1 MTQAEMP
8 VGSMAATSARPRRE
22 VDAERMIHTLATI
35 AGALVLV
42 VIIALPL
49 VAVFVKAFQGRDGGF
64 AGLANFTAYFGNP
77 ALFQSIWNSVWVAG
91 LATVITLGLAFVFA
105 YGLTRTRMRGK
116 PLLQLIA
123 ISPLLTPSM
132 LPAISLVYLF
142 GNQGLLKDW
151 LMGQSIYGP
160 IGLVAGLVYYC
171 FPHALMILVTALT
184 LADQRLYEAAEALG
198 TRPGRVFRTVTLP
211 GIRFGLIGAA
221 AVTFTLAITDFGVAK
236 VVGGRFNVLAT
247 DVYKQVVG
255 QNNFS
260 MGAVVGLVLLV
271 PAILSFVVT
280 RAAER
285 RQRAALTARAVLF
298 APQGAGLRDTVYL
311 VACGAIAVVLVVM
324 LGMSAYASF
333 VKMWPYNLSLS
344 LDAYDFA
351 AHDADGWSSVWNSLI
366 LGGGAAVFGTLLVF
380 LVAYLVEK
388 GQGPRPL
395 REAIRLIALLPMA
408 VPGLVL
414 GIAYVFFFNQPGN
427 PLNGLVGGMAILMIN
442 TVAHFYTVAHLTA
455 QTALKQ
461 IDGEFEAVSAS
472 LRVPQYRTMM
482 RVTVPL
488 CLPTLIQIFGYMFA
502 NALTTASALI
512 FLYGPD
518 TKVASVA
525 VIAMDDA
532 GNVGPAAA
540 MAMVIVY
547 CAVVV
552 RLLTA
557 GLNYLVAERLQRW
570 RRR

>member
-1 MTQAEMP
+1 MTEIPMGTLGAIE
-8 VGSMAATSARPRRE
+8 RPRRA
-22 VDAERMIHTLATI
+22 VDVERLVHTLATV
-35 AGALVLV
+35 AGALILL
-42 VIIALPL
+42 VIIVLPL
-49 VAVFVKAFQGRDGGF
+49 AAVFVKAFQARDGSF

-77 ALFQSIWNSVWVAG
+77 ALFRSVWNSVWVAG
-91 LATVITLGLAFVFA
+91 LATVITVGLAFVFA

-116 PLLQLIA
+116 TLLQLVA

-142 GNQGLLKDW
+142 GNQGVIKDW

-198 TRPGRVFRTVTLP
+198 TRPARIFRTVTLP

-260 MGAVVGLVLLV
+260 MGAVVGLVLLI
-271 PAILSFVVT
+271 PAILSFAVT

-298 APQGAGLRDTVYL
+298 APQPAGFRDTVFL
-311 VACGAIAVVLVVM
+311 VACGLIAVVLAVM
-324 LGMSAYASF
+324 LGMSAYASL
-333 VKMWPYNLSLS
+333 VKLWPYDLSLS
-344 LDAYDFA
+344 LISYDFA
-351 AHDADGWSSVWNSLI
+351 EHDADGWSSVWNSLI
-366 LGGGAAVFGTLLVF
+366 LGGGAAAVGTVLVF
-380 LVAYLVEK
+380 VVAYLVEK
-388 GQGPRPL
+388 GQGPRGL
-395 REAIRLIALLPMA
+395 REAIRVVALLPMA

-414 GIAYVFFFNQPGN
+414 GIAYVFFFNQPAN
-427 PLNGLVGGMAILMIN
+427 PLNGLVGGMAILIIN

-472 LRVPQYRTMM
+472 LRVPQYKTML

-488 CLPTLIQIFGYMFA
+488 CMPTLISIFGYMFA

-547 CAVVV
+547 CAVAV
-552 RLLTA
+552 RLITA
-557 GLNYLVAERLQRW
+557 GLNHLVAGRLQRW
-570 RRR
+570 RQR

>member
-1 MTQAEMP
+1 MGTLGAIE
-8 VGSMAATSARPRRE
+8 RPRRA
-22 VDAERMIHTLATI
+22 VDVERLVHTLATV
-35 AGALVLV
+35 AGALILL
-42 VIIALPL
+42 VIIVLPL
-49 VAVFVKAFQGRDGGF
+49 AAVFVKAFQARDGSF

-77 ALFQSIWNSVWVAG
+77 ALFRSVWNSVWVAG
-91 LATVITLGLAFVFA
+91 LATVITVGLAFVFA

-116 PLLQLIA
+116 TLLQLVA

-142 GNQGLLKDW
+142 GNQGVIKDW

-198 TRPGRVFRTVTLP
+198 TRPARIFRTVTLP

-260 MGAVVGLVLLV
+260 MGAVVGLVLLI
-271 PAILSFVVT
+271 PAILSFAVT

-298 APQGAGLRDTVYL
+298 VPQPAALRDTVFL
-311 VACGAIAVVLVVM
+311 IACGLIAVVLAVM
-324 LGMSAYASF
+324 LGMSAYASV
-333 VKMWPYNLSLS
+333 VKLWPYDLSLS
-344 LDAYDFA
+344 LISYDFA
-351 AHDADGWSSVWNSLI
+351 EHDADGWSSVWNSLI
-366 LGGGAAVFGTLLVF
+366 LGGGAAAVGTVLVF
-380 LVAYLVEK
+380 VVAYLVEK
-388 GQGPRPL
+388 GQGPRGL
-395 REAIRLIALLPMA
+395 REAIRVVALLPMA

-414 GIAYVFFFNQPGN
+414 GIAYVFFFNQPAN
-427 PLNGLVGGMAILMIN
+427 PLNGLVGGMAILIIN

-472 LRVPQYRTMM
+472 LRVPQYKTML

-488 CLPTLIQIFGYMFA
+488 CLPTLISIFGYMFA

-552 RLLTA
+552 RLITA
-557 GLNYLVAERLQRW
+557 GLNHLVAGRLQRW
-570 RRR
+570 RQR

>member
-1 MTQAEMP
+1 MTEIPMGTLGAIE
-8 VGSMAATSARPRRE
+8 RPRRA
-22 VDAERMIHTLATI
+22 VDVERLVHTLATV
-35 AGALVLV
+35 AGALILL
-42 VIIALPL
+42 VIIVLPL
-49 VAVFVKAFQGRDGGF
+49 TAVFVKAFQARDGSF

-77 ALFQSIWNSVWVAG
+77 ALFRSVWNSVWVAG
-91 LATVITLGLAFVFA
+91 LATVITVGLAFVFA

-116 PLLQLIA
+116 TLLQLVA

-142 GNQGLLKDW
+142 GNQGVIKDW

-198 TRPGRVFRTVTLP
+198 TRPARIFRTVTLP

-260 MGAVVGLVLLV
+260 MGAVVGLVLLI
-271 PAILSFVVT
+271 PAILSFAVT

-298 APQGAGLRDTVYL
+298 VPQPATLRDSVFL
-311 VACGAIAVVLVVM
+311 VACGLIAVVLAVM
-324 LGMSAYASF
+324 LAMSAYASV
-333 VKMWPYNLSLS
+333 VKLWPYDLSLS
-344 LDAYDFA
+344 LISYDFA
-351 AHDADGWSSVWNSLI
+351 EHDADGWSSVWNSLI
-366 LGGGAAVFGTLLVF
+366 LGGGAAAAGTVLVF
-380 LVAYLVEK
+380 VVAYLVEK
-388 GQGPRPL
+388 GQGPRGL
-395 REAIRLIALLPMA
+395 REAIRVVALLPMA

-414 GIAYVFFFNQPGN
+414 GIAYVFFFNQPAN
-427 PLNGLVGGMAILMIN
+427 PLNGLVGGMAILIIN

-472 LRVPQYRTMM
+472 LRVPQYKTML

-488 CLPTLIQIFGYMFA
+488 CLPTLISIFGYMFA

-552 RLLTA
+552 RLITA
-557 GLNYLVAERLQRW
+557 GLNHLVAGRLQRW
-570 RRR
+570 RQR

>member
-1 MTQAEMP
+1 MTEIPM
-8 VGSMAATSARPRRE
+8 GRLATADRPRRE
-22 VDAERMIHTLATI
+22 VDAERLIHTLATI

-49 VAVFVKAFQGRDGGF
+49 VAVFVKAFQGRDGSF

-77 ALFQSIWNSVWVAG
+77 ALFRSIWNSVWVAG
-91 LATVITLGLAFVFA
+91 LATVITVGLAFVFA

-116 PLLQLIA
+116 TLLQLVA

-142 GNQGLLKDW
+142 GNQGVIKDW

-160 IGLVAGLVYYC
+160 IGLIAGLVYYC
-171 FPHALMILVTALT
+171 FPHALMILITALT

-198 TRPGRVFRTVTLP
+198 TRPWRVFRTVTLP

-271 PAILSFVVT
+271 PAILSFAVT
-280 RAAER
+280 RAAEG

-298 APQGAGLRDTVYL
+298 SPQAAAWRDAIFL
-311 VACGAIAVVLVVM
+311 AACGLIAVVLAVM
-324 LGMSAYASF
+324 LGMSAYASL
-333 VKMWPYNLSLS
+333 VKLWPYDLSLS
-344 LDAYDFA
+344 LGAYDFA
-351 AHDADGWSSVWNSLI
+351 EHDADGWSSVWNSLI
-366 LGGGAAVFGTLLVF
+366 LGAGAAACGTLLVF

-388 GQGPRPL
+388 GQGPRML
-395 REAIRLIALLPMA
+395 REAIRVIALLPMA

-414 GIAYVFFFNQPGN
+414 GIAYVFFFNHPAN
-427 PLNGLVGGMAILMIN
+427 PLNGLIGGMAILIIN
-442 TVAHFYTVAHLTA
+442 TVAHFYTVGHLTA

-472 LRVPQYRTMM
+472 LRVPQYRTML

-488 CLPTLIQIFGYMFA
+488 CLPTLISIFGYMFA

-512 FLYGPD
+512 FLYGPE

-532 GNVGPAAA
+532 GSVAPAAA

-547 CAVVV
+547 CAIVV
-552 RLLTA
+552 RLITA
-557 GLNYLVAERLQRW
+557 GLNHLVAERLQRW

>member
-1 MTQAEMP
+1 MTEIPMGTLGAIE
-8 VGSMAATSARPRRE
+8 RPRRA
-22 VDAERMIHTLATI
+22 VDVERLVHTLATV
-35 AGALVLV
+35 AGALILL
-42 VIIALPL
+42 VIIVLPL
-49 VAVFVKAFQGRDGGF
+49 AAVFVKAFQARDGSF
-64 AGLANFTAYFGNP
+64 AGLGNFTAYFGNP
-77 ALFQSIWNSVWVAG
+77 ALFRSVWNSVWVAG
-91 LATVITLGLAFVFA
+91 LATVITVGLAFVFA

-116 PLLQLIA
+116 TLLQLVA

-142 GNQGLLKDW
+142 GNQGVIKDW

-198 TRPGRVFRTVTLP
+198 TRPARIFRTVTLP

-260 MGAVVGLVLLV
+260 MGAVVGLVLLI
-271 PAILSFVVT
+271 PAILSFAVT

-298 APQGAGLRDTVYL
+298 VPQPAALRDTVFL
-311 VACGAIAVVLVVM
+311 IACGLIAVVLAVM
-324 LGMSAYASF
+324 LGMSAYASV
-333 VKMWPYNLSLS
+333 VKLWPYDLSLS
-344 LDAYDFA
+344 LISYDFA
-351 AHDADGWSSVWNSLI
+351 EHDADGWSSVWNSLI
-366 LGGGAAVFGTLLVF
+366 LGGGAAAVGTVLVF
-380 LVAYLVEK
+380 VVAYLVEK
-388 GQGPRPL
+388 GQGPRGL
-395 REAIRLIALLPMA
+395 REAIRVVALLPMA

-414 GIAYVFFFNQPGN
+414 GIAYVFFFNQPAN
-427 PLNGLVGGMAILMIN
+427 PLNGLVGGMAILIIN

-472 LRVPQYRTMM
+472 LRVPQYKTML

-488 CLPTLIQIFGYMFA
+488 CLPTLISIFGYMFA

-552 RLLTA
+552 RLITA
-557 GLNYLVAERLQRW
+557 GLNHLVAGRLQRW
-570 RRR
+570 RQR

>member
-1 MTQAEMP
+1 MTEIPM
-8 VGSMAATSARPRRE
+8 GRLATADRPRRE
-22 VDAERMIHTLATI
+22 VDAERLIHTLATI

-49 VAVFVKAFQGRDGGF
+49 VAVFVKAFQGRDGSF

-77 ALFQSIWNSVWVAG
+77 ALFRSIWNSVWVAG
-91 LATVITLGLAFVFA
+91 LATVITVGLAFVFA

-116 PLLQLIA
+116 TLLQLVA

-142 GNQGLLKDW
+142 GNQGVIKDW

-160 IGLVAGLVYYC
+160 IGLIAGLVYYC
-171 FPHALMILVTALT
+171 FPHALMILITALT

-198 TRPGRVFRTVTLP
+198 TRPWRVFRTVTLP

-271 PAILSFVVT
+271 PAILSFAVT
-280 RAAER
+280 RAAEG
-285 RQRAALTARAVLF
+285 RQRAALTARAVQF
-298 APQGAGLRDTVYL
+298 SPQAAAWRDAIFL
-311 VACGAIAVVLVVM
+311 AACGLIAVVLAVM
-324 LGMSAYASF
+324 LGMSAYASL
-333 VKMWPYNLSLS
+333 VKLWPYDLSLS
-344 LDAYDFA
+344 LGAYDFA
-351 AHDADGWSSVWNSLI
+351 EHDADGWSSVWNSLI
-366 LGGGAAVFGTLLVF
+366 LGAGAAACGTLLVF

-388 GQGPRPL
+388 GQGPRML
-395 REAIRLIALLPMA
+395 REAIRVIALLPMA

-414 GIAYVFFFNQPGN
+414 GIAYVFFFNHPAN
-427 PLNGLVGGMAILMIN
+427 PLNGLIGGMAILIIN
-442 TVAHFYTVAHLTA
+442 TVAHFYTVGHLTA

-472 LRVPQYRTMM
+472 LRVPQYRTML

-488 CLPTLIQIFGYMFA
+488 CLPTLISIFGYMFA

-512 FLYGPD
+512 FLYGPE

-532 GNVGPAAA
+532 GSVAPAAA

-547 CAVVV
+547 CAIVV
-552 RLLTA
+552 RLITA
-557 GLNYLVAERLQRW
+557 GLNHLVAERLQRW

>member
-1 MTQAEMP
+1 MTEVPIATF
-8 VGSMAATSARPRRE
+8 AAVDRPRRA
-22 VDAERMIHTLATI
+22 VDVERLIHTLATV
-35 AGALVLV
+35 AGALILL

-49 VAVFVKAFQGRDGGF
+49 VAVFVKAFQARDGSF

-77 ALFQSIWNSVWVAG
+77 ALFRSIWNSVWVAG
-91 LATVITLGLAFVFA
+91 LATLITVGLAFVFA

-116 PLLQLIA
+116 TLLQLVA

-142 GNQGLLKDW
+142 GNQGIIKDW
-151 LMGQSIYGP
+151 LFGQSIYGP

-198 TRPGRVFRTVTLP
+198 TRPGRIFRTVTLP

-260 MGAVVGLVLLV
+260 MGAVVGLVLLI
-271 PAILSFVVT
+271 PAILSFAVT

-298 APQGAGLRDTVYL
+298 SPQPAGIRDTVFL
-311 VACGAIAVVLVVM
+311 AACGLIAVVLATM
-324 LGMSAYASF
+324 LGMSAYASV
-333 VKMWPYNLSLS
+333 VKLWPYDLSLS
-344 LDAYDFA
+344 LISYDFA
-351 AHDADGWSSVWNSLI
+351 EHDADGWSSVWNSLI
-366 LGGGAAVFGTLLVF
+366 LGGGSAAIGTVLVF
-380 LVAYLVEK
+380 VVAYLVEK
-388 GQGPRPL
+388 GQGPRGL
-395 REAIRLIALLPMA
+395 REVIRVIAMLPMA

-414 GIAYVFFFNQPGN
+414 GIAYVFFFNQPAN
-427 PLNGLVGGMAILMIN
+427 PLKVMVGGMAILIIN

-472 LRVPQYRTMM
+472 LRVPQYKTMM

-488 CLPTLIQIFGYMFA
+488 CLPTLISIFGYMFA

-547 CAVVV
+547 CAVAV
-552 RLLTA
+552 RLVTA
-557 GLNYLVAERLQRW
+557 GLNHLVAGRLQRW
-570 RRR
+570 RQR

>member
-1 MTQAEMP
+1 MTEIPMGTLGAIE
-8 VGSMAATSARPRRE
+8 RPRRA
-22 VDAERMIHTLATI
+22 VDVERLVHTLATV
-35 AGALVLV
+35 AGALILL
-42 VIIALPL
+42 VIIVLPL
-49 VAVFVKAFQGRDGGF
+49 AAVFVKAFQARDGSF

-77 ALFQSIWNSVWVAG
+77 ALFRSVWNSVWVAG
-91 LATVITLGLAFVFA
+91 LATVITVGLAFVFA

-116 PLLQLIA
+116 TLLQLVA

-142 GNQGLLKDW
+142 GNQGVIKDW

-198 TRPGRVFRTVTLP
+198 TRPARIFRTVTLP

-260 MGAVVGLVLLV
+260 MGAVVGLVLLI
-271 PAILSFVVT
+271 PAILSFAVT

-298 APQGAGLRDTVYL
+298 APQPAGFRDTVFL
-311 VACGAIAVVLVVM
+311 VACGLIAVVLAVM
-324 LGMSAYASF
+324 LGMSAYASL
-333 VKMWPYNLSLS
+333 VKLWPYDLSLS
-344 LDAYDFA
+344 LISYDFA
-351 AHDADGWSSVWNSLI
+351 EHDADGWSSVWNSLI
-366 LGGGAAVFGTLLVF
+366 LGGGAAAVGTVLVF
-380 LVAYLVEK
+380 VVAYLVEK
-388 GQGPRPL
+388 GQGPRGL
-395 REAIRLIALLPMA
+395 REAIRVVALLPMA

-414 GIAYVFFFNQPGN
+414 GIAYVFFFNQPAN
-427 PLNGLVGGMAILMIN
+427 PLNGLVGGMAILIIN

-472 LRVPQYRTMM
+472 LRVPQYKTML

-488 CLPTLIQIFGYMFA
+488 CLPTLISIFGYMFA

-547 CAVVV
+547 CAVAV
-552 RLLTA
+552 RLITA
-557 GLNYLVAERLQRW
+557 GLNHLVAGRLQRW
-570 RRR
+570 RQR

>member
-1 MTQAEMP
+1 MTEIPMGTLGAIE
-8 VGSMAATSARPRRE
+8 RPRRA
-22 VDAERMIHTLATI
+22 VDVERLVHTLATV
-35 AGALVLV
+35 AGALILL
-42 VIIALPL
+42 VIIVLPL
-49 VAVFVKAFQGRDGGF
+49 AAVFVKAFQARDGSF

-77 ALFQSIWNSVWVAG
+77 ALFRSVWNSVWVAG
-91 LATVITLGLAFVFA
+91 LATVITVGLAFVFA

-116 PLLQLIA
+116 TLLQLVA

-142 GNQGLLKDW
+142 GNQGVIKGW

-198 TRPGRVFRTVTLP
+198 TRPARIFRTVTLP

-260 MGAVVGLVLLV
+260 MGAVVGLVLLI
-271 PAILSFVVT
+271 PAILSFAVT

-298 APQGAGLRDTVYL
+298 APQPASFRDTVFL
-311 VACGAIAVVLVVM
+311 VACGLIAVVLAVM
-324 LGMSAYASF
+324 LGMSAYASL
-333 VKMWPYNLSLS
+333 VKLWPYDLSLS
-344 LDAYDFA
+344 LISYDFA
-351 AHDADGWSSVWNSLI
+351 EHDADGWSSVWNSLI
-366 LGGGAAVFGTLLVF
+366 LGGGAAAVGTVLVF
-380 LVAYLVEK
+380 VVAYLVEK
-388 GQGPRPL
+388 GQGPRGL
-395 REAIRLIALLPMA
+395 REAIRVVALLPMA

-414 GIAYVFFFNQPGN
+414 GIAYVFFFNQPAN
-427 PLNGLVGGMAILMIN
+427 PLNGLVGGMAILIIN

-472 LRVPQYRTMM
+472 LRVPQYKTML

-488 CLPTLIQIFGYMFA
+488 CLPTLISIFGYMFA

-547 CAVVV
+547 CAVAV
-552 RLLTA
+552 RLITA
-557 GLNYLVAERLQRW
+557 GLNHLVAGRLQRW
-570 RRR
+570 RQR

>member
-1 MTQAEMP
+1 MTEIPMGTLGAIE
-8 VGSMAATSARPRRE
+8 RPRRA
-22 VDAERMIHTLATI
+22 VDVERLVHTLATV
-35 AGALVLV
+35 AGALILL
-42 VIIALPL
+42 VIIVLPL
-49 VAVFVKAFQGRDGGF
+49 AAVFVKAFQARDGSF

-77 ALFQSIWNSVWVAG
+77 ALFRSVWNSVWVAG
-91 LATVITLGLAFVFA
+91 LATVITVGLAFVFA

-116 PLLQLIA
+116 TLLQLVA

-142 GNQGLLKDW
+142 GNQGVIKDW

-198 TRPGRVFRTVTLP
+198 TRPARIFRTVTLP

-260 MGAVVGLVLLV
+260 MGAVVGLVLLI
-271 PAILSFVVT
+271 PAILSFAVT

-298 APQGAGLRDTVYL
+298 APQPASFRDTVFL
-311 VACGAIAVVLVVM
+311 VACGLIAVVLAVM
-324 LGMSAYASF
+324 LGMSAYASL
-333 VKMWPYNLSLS
+333 VKLWPYDLSLS
-344 LDAYDFA
+344 LISYDFA
-351 AHDADGWSSVWNSLI
+351 EHDADGWSSVWNSLL
-366 LGGGAAVFGTLLVF
+366 LGGGAAAVGTVLVF
-380 LVAYLVEK
+380 VVAYLVEK
-388 GQGPRPL
+388 GQGPRGL
-395 REAIRLIALLPMA
+395 REAIRVVALLPMA

-414 GIAYVFFFNQPGN
+414 GIAYVFFFNQPAN
-427 PLNGLVGGMAILMIN
+427 PLNGLVGGMAILIIN

-472 LRVPQYRTMM
+472 LRVPQYKTML

-488 CLPTLIQIFGYMFA
+488 CLPTLISIFGYMFA

-547 CAVVV
+547 CAVAV
-552 RLLTA
+552 RLITA
-557 GLNYLVAERLQRW
+557 GLNHLVAGRLQRW
-570 RRR
+570 RQR

>member
-1 MTQAEMP
+1 MGTLGAIE
-8 VGSMAATSARPRRE
+8 RPRRA
-22 VDAERMIHTLATI
+22 VDVERLVHTLATV
-35 AGALVLV
+35 AGALILL
-42 VIIALPL
+42 VIIVLPL
-49 VAVFVKAFQGRDGGF
+49 AAVFVKAFQARDGSF

-77 ALFQSIWNSVWVAG
+77 ALFRSVWNSVWVAG
-91 LATVITLGLAFVFA
+91 LATVITVGLAFVFA

-116 PLLQLIA
+116 TLLQLVA

-142 GNQGLLKDW
+142 GNQGVIKDW

-198 TRPGRVFRTVTLP
+198 TRPARIFRTVTLP

-260 MGAVVGLVLLV
+260 MGAVVGLVLLI
-271 PAILSFVVT
+271 PAILSFAVT

-298 APQGAGLRDTVYL
+298 APQPASFRDTVFL
-311 VACGAIAVVLVVM
+311 VACGLIAVVLAVM
-324 LGMSAYASF
+324 LGMSAYASL
-333 VKMWPYNLSLS
+333 VKLWPYDLSLS
-344 LDAYDFA
+344 LISYDFA
-351 AHDADGWSSVWNSLI
+351 EHDADGWSSVWNSLI
-366 LGGGAAVFGTLLVF
+366 LGGGAAAVGTVLVF
-380 LVAYLVEK
+380 VVAYLVEK
-388 GQGPRPL
+388 GQGPRGL
-395 REAIRLIALLPMA
+395 REAIRVVALLPMA

-414 GIAYVFFFNQPGN
+414 GIAYVFFFNQPAN
-427 PLNGLVGGMAILMIN
+427 PLNGLVGGMAILIIN

-472 LRVPQYRTMM
+472 LRVPQYKTML

-488 CLPTLIQIFGYMFA
+488 CLPTLISIFGYMFA

-547 CAVVV
+547 CAVAV
-552 RLLTA
+552 RLITA
-557 GLNYLVAERLQRW
+557 GLNHLVAGRLQRW
-570 RRR
+570 RQR

>member
-1 MTQAEMP
+1 MTEIPMGTLGAIE
-8 VGSMAATSARPRRE
+8 RPRRA
-22 VDAERMIHTLATI
+22 VDVERLVHTLATV
-35 AGALVLV
+35 AGALILL
-42 VIIALPL
+42 VIIVLPL
-49 VAVFVKAFQGRDGGF
+49 AAVFVKAFQARDGSF

-77 ALFQSIWNSVWVAG
+77 ALFRSVWNSVWVAG
-91 LATVITLGLAFVFA
+91 LATVITVGLAFVFA

-116 PLLQLIA
+116 TLLQLVA

-142 GNQGLLKDW
+142 GNQGVIKDW

-198 TRPGRVFRTVTLP
+198 TRPARIFRTVTLP

-260 MGAVVGLVLLV
+260 MGAVVGLVLLI
-271 PAILSFVVT
+271 PAILSFAVT

-298 APQGAGLRDTVYL
+298 APQPASFRDTVFL
-311 VACGAIAVVLVVM
+311 VACGLIAVVLAVM
-324 LGMSAYASF
+324 LGMSAYASL
-333 VKMWPYNLSLS
+333 VKLWPYDLSLS
-344 LDAYDFA
+344 LISYDFA
-351 AHDADGWSSVWNSLI
+351 EHDADGWSSVWNSLI
-366 LGGGAAVFGTLLVF
+366 LGGGAAAVGTVLVF
-380 LVAYLVEK
+380 VVAYLVEK
-388 GQGPRPL
+388 GQGPRGL
-395 REAIRLIALLPMA
+395 REAIRVVALLPMA

-414 GIAYVFFFNQPGN
+414 GIAYVFFFNQPAN
-427 PLNGLVGGMAILMIN
+427 PLNGLVGGMAILIIN

-472 LRVPQYRTMM
+472 LRVPQYKTML

-488 CLPTLIQIFGYMFA
+488 CLPTLISIFGYMFA

-547 CAVVV
+547 CAVAV
-552 RLLTA
+552 RLITA
-557 GLNYLVAERLQRW
+557 GLNHLVAGRLQRW
-570 RRR
+570 RQR